1 MIDERELERRLRE
14 WADEFRG
21 GRYEQLGYS
30 GNNLIATL
38 IAHKGFVPTGGG
50 HRPVPTGTPADEI
63 EAIVMQMEECG
74 LRSEA
79 QVLRIEYFQARL
91 PLEAKLQRLR
101 RVGQGV
107 AKSAYYRRLRMAQV
121 FIWGRLAGSDLP
133 ALARAELG
141 PEN

>member
-1 MIDERELERRLRE
+1 MPIDERELERRLRE

-30 GNNLIATL
+30 GNTLIATL

-101 RVGQGV
+101 RVGQGMS
-107 AKSAYYRRLRMAQV
+107 KPTYYTRLRVASAFVM
-121 FIWGRLAGSDLP
+121 GRLLGQNLP
-133 ALARAELG
+133 TVRTTSEALG
-141 PEN
+141 

>member
-38 IAHKGFVPTGGG
+38 IDHKGFVPTGGG
-50 HRPVPTGTPADEI
+50 PRPVPVGTPADEI

-101 RVGQGV
+101 RVGQGMS
-107 AKSAYYRRLRMAQV
+107 KPTYYSRLRVSRA
-121 FIWGRLAGSDLP
+121 FLLGRLVGEPAP
-133 ALARAELG
+133 ALSS
-141 PEN
+141 NQ